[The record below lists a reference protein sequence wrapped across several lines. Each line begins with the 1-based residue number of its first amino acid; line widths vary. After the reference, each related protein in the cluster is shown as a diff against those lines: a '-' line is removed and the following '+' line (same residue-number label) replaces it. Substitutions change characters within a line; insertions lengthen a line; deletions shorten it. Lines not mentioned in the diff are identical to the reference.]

1 MSGCV
6 AGGAVVEAGGG
17 VLAHGRRLQAAALLL
32 RTTVLQSFFK
42 FFYQLAAFPSYISVP
57 LPFGSFSTL
66 FGSFCFLS
74 FFFSLCFS
82 LLSFSLF
89 FRSSLVRVSFPLLSR
104 SLFSFSS
111 PPFFL
116 PFLLLFGLFI
126 EPKGGAFYG
135 CTWGARAAAV
145 GRPFGCSCRGSASCF
160 LGRCAAGGRPVSSV
174 GGPTAWGFG
183 LVRRVVQRER
193 GNAFCFFRK
202 RNNQRKPFFFP
213 PVLHVQGRKKEEQ
226 CRSKRHR
233 SVFFFLHETASF

>member
-1 MSGCV
+1 MRGKKSYL
-6 AGGAVVEAGGG
+6 ARGGG
-17 VLAHGRRLQAAALLL
+17 VWLRRWWCCGGGRWRCLGSWTAAPRSGATLSNDGVTVFSSFPFLYFGFSPFRFVLSSLWFLL
-32 RTTVLQSFFK
+32 
-42 FFYQLAAFPSYISVP
+42 
-57 LPFGSFSTL
+57 FSL
-66 FGSFCFLS
+66 L
-74 FFFSLCFS
+74 FFFCLCFS
-82 LLSFSLF
+82 LLSVSLF
-89 FRSSLVRVSFPLLSR
+89 FRSSL
-104 SLFSFSS
+104 
-111 PPFFL
+111 
-116 PFLLLFGLFI
+116 FLLLSLSFFPPFSSLFFGLFI

-226 CRSKRHR
+226 CRSKRHH
-233 SVFFFLHETASF
+233 SVFFFFLSFFT